1 MASFFFNNKKQK
13 TYWQIGNV
21 INIVSTSIAYE
32 FRNEIKGFIGVEAGD
47 VVIGVFAFL
56 LIAWMYLG
64 STILEN
70 LGVGKD

>member
-1 MASFFFNNKKQK
+1 MPLFFFNNKKQK

-21 INIVSTSIAYE
+21 INIVSTGIALK
-32 FRNEIKGFIGVEAGD
+32 FDNEIIGFIGVEAGN
-47 VVIGVFAFL
+47 VVIGVIAFL
-56 LIAWMYLG
+56 LIAWMYFG